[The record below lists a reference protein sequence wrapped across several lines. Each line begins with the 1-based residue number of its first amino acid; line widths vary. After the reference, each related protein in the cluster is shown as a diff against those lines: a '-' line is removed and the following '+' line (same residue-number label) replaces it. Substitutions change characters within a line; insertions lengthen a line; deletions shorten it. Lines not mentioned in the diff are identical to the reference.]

1 MAKGQR
7 SLTLTET
14 LHTKLTKCWE
24 GNSEKLSKKY
34 GVSSFTRYA
43 QRLIESGLKEDLVET
58 RFEIV
63 NSEDEI
69 RIRDYLL
76 SKDALVRLDAQGPY
90 ARLYCEL
97 DRTGRCPHVGFMLSD
112 PDVLKAAKERGIT
125 LRKSPKSV
133 SVEEAAE
140 DL

>member
-34 GVSSFTRYA
+34 GVSNFTRYA

-63 NSEDEI
+63 NSFEDEI
-69 RIRDYLL
+69 RVRDYLL
-76 SKDALVRLDAQGPY
+76 SKDALVRLGAQGPY
-90 ARLYCEL
+90 ARL
-97 DRTGRCPHVGFMLSD
+97 
-112 PDVLKAAKERGIT
+112 
-125 LRKSPKSV
+125 
-133 SVEEAAE
+133 
-140 DL
+140 